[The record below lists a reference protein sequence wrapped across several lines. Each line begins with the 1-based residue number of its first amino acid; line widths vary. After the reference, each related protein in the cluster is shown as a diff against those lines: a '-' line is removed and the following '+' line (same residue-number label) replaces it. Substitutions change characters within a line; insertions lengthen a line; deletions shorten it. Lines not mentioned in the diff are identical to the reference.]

1 MRVGLFFDPCVHTIV
16 NCTYRFII
24 LLITDTFYEFKEK
37 KKNGKKNSI
46 HKTCDKFD
54 LMLILQ
60 RIIIINWQR

>member
-1 MRVGLFFDPCVHTIV
+1 MNL
-16 NCTYRFII
+16 
-24 LLITDTFYEFKEK
+24 KK

>member
-37 KKNGKKNSI
+37 KKMARKIVYIKRVTN
-46 HKTCDKFD
+46 
-54 LMLILQ
+54 LI
-60 RIIIINWQR
+60 